1 MYNVTSNIIKRN
13 EENKM
18 SVKQLD
24 KIESLK
30 LRSWSFEVAAIVET
44 FHAILQQHFAVV
56 DSKAKKMID
65 TRWNNEME

>member
-1 MYNVTSNIIKRN
+1 
-13 EENKM
+13 M

-44 FHAILQQHFAVV
+44 FHAILRQHFDVV
-56 DSKAKKMID
+56 DSKAKVMID
-65 TRWNNEME
+65 TRWNEDIE